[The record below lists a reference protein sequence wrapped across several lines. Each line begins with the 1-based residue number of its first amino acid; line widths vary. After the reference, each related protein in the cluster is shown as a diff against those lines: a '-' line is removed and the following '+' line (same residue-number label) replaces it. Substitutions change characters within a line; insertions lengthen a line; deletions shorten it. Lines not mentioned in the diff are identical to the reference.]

1 MSIFPNS
8 TEGKL
13 KKDKVVYSLKIAD
26 IQEVAEDELCRKLT
40 DDELKKVIDKM
51 GDYISWYDSISN
63 TFQALEL
70 KEAEVEE
77 EK

>member
-1 MSIFPNS
+1 MR
-8 TEGKL
+8 
-13 KKDKVVYSLKIAD
+13 KDKIVYSLCIAD

-63 TFQALEL
+63 TFQALEF
-70 KEAEVEE
+70 KEAEVEDD
-77 EK
+77 K